1 MASPA
6 SARSGSAAPEF
17 SEAGRS
23 TAPELPE
30 LSAFQAEV
38 VGVFVGLGQAVG
50 LPKSYGE
57 IYGLLFASPHPLGFT
72 EIQARLGLS
81 KGSVSQGL
89 RALREI
95 GAVVVAGDFP
105 GRREGYAAATELR
118 PLAAALLRGTLE
130 PQLAHGTAR
139 LKVAAGLLGAEPL
152 PSSERR
158 ALARRLD
165 KLQGWHRKAGGLLP
179 WIIKFLR

>member
-1 MASPA
+1 MASPV
-6 SARSGSAAPEF
+6 SARSGTPASEF
-17 SEAGRS
+17 SEAGQAS
-23 TAPELPE
+23 AEAAVD

-38 VGVFVGLGQAVG
+38 VGVFVGLGQAMG

-57 IYGLLFASPHPLGFT
+57 IYGLLFASTQPLGFN
-72 EIQARLGLS
+72 EIQSRLGLS

-105 GRREGYAAATELR
+105 GRREGYVAATELR

-130 PQLAHGTAR
+130 PQLARGSAR
-139 LKVAAGLLGAEPL
+139 LKTAAGLLGAENLPL
-152 PSSERR
+152 SDRR
-158 ALARRLD
+158 VLARRMD

>member
-1 MASPA
+1 MSAS
-6 SARSGSAAPEF
+6 SSVRSGTAAPEF
-17 SEAGRS
+17 PGSGRLPRES
-23 TAPELPE
+23 PADVTAFE
-30 LSAFQAEV
+30 AEV
-38 VGVFVGLGQAVG
+38 VGVFVGLAQAVG

-57 IYGLLFASPHPLGFT
+57 IYGLLFASAQPLGFT
-72 EIQARLGLS
+72 EIQTRLGLS

-105 GRREGYAAATELR
+105 GRREGYMAATELR
-118 PLAAALLRGTLE
+118 PLVAALLRGTLE

-139 LKVAAGLLGAEPL
+139 LKVAAGLLGGLKVL
-152 PSSERR
+152 PHDRR
-158 ALARRLD
+158 VLARRLD
-165 KLQGWHRKAGGLLP
+165 KLQSWHRKAGGLLP